1 MPIPQFKVRKV
12 NGITEI
18 KLADD
23 PTVRTDFVRIWKQY
37 APLLSERGP
46 APSFEELK
54 QTPQVT
60 AFVEAQ
66 FNAGKT
72 FTFQLQVK
80 GANDNVIEKEVVL
93 LDDVKKVCA
102 ISKWTPIEGI
112 TFTLTS

>member
-1 MPIPQFKVRKV
+1 MPIPQMKVSRIR
-12 NGITEI
+12 GIVEI

-23 PTVRTDFVRIWKQY
+23 PSVRADFVSIWKQY

-46 APSFEELK
+46 APSFDDLK
-54 QTPQVT
+54 KTPQVN

-80 GANDNVIEKEVVL
+80 GANDNVLEKEVVL
-93 LDDVKKVCA
+93 IDQVRKVCA
-102 ISKWTPIEGI
+102 ISKWTPHEGI
-112 TFTLTS
+112 TFTITS